1 MGCGCNGAS
10 QNASNG
16 GYEVRL
22 PNGEVRIV
30 ETEHDARIAITM
42 AGGGEYKKR

>member
-1 MGCGCNGAS
+1 MCGCNGAKTDGGS
-10 QNASNG
+10 

-30 ETEHDARIAITM
+30 ETEQDARIAITM
-42 AGGGEYKKR
+42 AGGGEYRKK